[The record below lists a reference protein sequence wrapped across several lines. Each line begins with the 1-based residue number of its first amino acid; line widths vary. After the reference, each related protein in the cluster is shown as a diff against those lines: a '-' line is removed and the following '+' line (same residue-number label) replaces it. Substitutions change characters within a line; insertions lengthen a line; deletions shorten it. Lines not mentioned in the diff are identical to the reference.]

1 MRKESIMKVNIKLTA
16 ALIALLIL
24 LSALAACSKPQDEI
38 NSGSTTASPEA
49 TVEPSVTTSQFVDD
63 DIPDSL
69 KINDTV
75 TFLYWKDVERPE
87 FFVDEA
93 SDDGNI
99 VNTRIRERNDIV
111 KNRLNVDIEWVGTV
125 GNFNN
130 QKNFIDTASNS
141 VSGGGGY
148 DVFAGYSMTG
158 ATLAMNG
165 LVQNLLELEN
175 LNFEKPWW
183 PESLVATATINDKLY
198 FSSGDISTNLLYM
211 MYACFFNKDMLIDE
225 HSDMTVND
233 IYKIVK
239 EGKWTLDKLIEL
251 CDGVYRD
258 ENANNT
264 IDYEDKFGFETIDL
278 HFDAFYIGSDLKF
291 LEKKDD
297 GSLKL
302 SDDVASTKT
311 ITLLEKVTDFL
322 YDSGYAFGKGT
333 TAQYSSA
340 QAFGAGRVL
349 FTIDR
354 VYIASGTLKDVSDF
368 KYGMLPIPKYDEE
381 QDDYKTCMAFPF
393 TLYSVSV
400 TAKDPNASAA
410 TLECLASES
419 YRRVTPALFEQSMK
433 IRYSDDAEDSF
444 MYDTIRRTV
453 AMDLSRIFTTPLKN
467 YSYSAFRQSVKDDAA
482 AGWARKIKSISGP
495 LQSSIDEINSALI
508 K

>member
-1 MRKESIMKVNIKLTA
+1 
-16 ALIALLIL
+16 
-24 LSALAACSKPQDEI
+24 
-38 NSGSTTASPEA
+38 
-49 TVEPSVTTSQFVDD
+49 
-63 DIPDSL
+63 
-69 KINDTV
+69 
-75 TFLYWKDVERPE
+75 
-87 FFVDEA
+87 
-93 SDDGNI
+93 
-99 VNTRIRERNDIV
+99 
-111 KNRLNVDIEWVGTV
+111 
-125 GNFNN
+125 
-130 QKNFIDTASNS
+130 
-141 VSGGGGY
+141 
-148 DVFAGYSMTG
+148 
-158 ATLAMNG
+158 
-165 LVQNLLELEN
+165 
-175 LNFEKPWW
+175 
-183 PESLVATATINDKLY
+183 
-198 FSSGDISTNLLYM
+198 M

-233 IYKIVK
+233 IYNIVK